1 MLQLI
6 HILLLNVSNCNTLT
20 ISFSSTNM
28 QFFHNRISVFNL
40 FILIFIMNHRH
51 KTYTGSFHDIHIL
64 YFPFPLLPGSPGGH
78 VKSRNYFD
86 IFCIGLYF
94 YSIIKRILNILTQD
108 FPPVSELNPVSYT
121 NATMLSYSLVPAASS
136 TDDLDMRSVLAHD
149 SLVLVSSVITD
160 ISQNPVSQR
169 LNCSD
174 PDNVYLQGINNT
186 NIGWGLWGYGASFH
200 INCKK
205 STLMGI
211 ISGESLLKSIL
222 NYDLASELLMTG
234 NIVFDNNLRANINL
248 NLKIMKGGKERFC
261 GVYSSLNGGRLESNL
276 TVETGKENI
285 IQNYSRTRL
294 HILVL

>member
-108 FPPVSELNPVSYT
+108 FPPVSELNSVSYT

-136 TDDLDMRSVLAHD
+136 TDDLDTRSVLAHD
-149 SLVLVSSVITD
+149 SLVLVSSVITGL
-160 ISQNPVSQR
+160 SQTPVSQR

-174 PDNVYLQGINNT
+174 PDNVYLQGTVWRFYFATAEVRFMFSSSFRKLGLAFNLEYLCQFFINFNNQCQFWNPHDEQIT
-186 NIGWGLWGYGASFH
+186 NLSLIFKINEEITEKIGNEKDETKLIFEKYQLSLTS
-200 INCKK
+200 N
-205 STLMGI
+205 
-211 ISGESLLKSIL
+211 IS
-222 NYDLASELLMTG
+222 A
-234 NIVFDNNLRANINL
+234 
-248 NLKIMKGGKERFC
+248 KI
-261 GVYSSLNGGRLESNL
+261 SSN
-276 TVETGKENI
+276 
-285 IQNYSRTRL
+285 
-294 HILVL
+294 